1 MRGET
6 GPQQTDAKPGLLQ
19 RYRSRFPWLDHL
31 VRAGQSYTTHHGDH
45 YAAAITFFS
54 VLSLVP
60 LLMIAFSA
68 AGFVLAGN
76 QELLRQL
83 QDQVQQAAPEGLGE
97 TLNQVIDGAI
107 ASRSGVGIVGLLG
120 ALYSGLGWMGN
131 LREAL
136 TAQWRSARPGDQ
148 PPEPEGFLRTKVFDL
163 LALLG
168 LGLALVAS
176 FALTGVG
183 TAFASAVLNALGLGQ
198 VPGARLVLTVL
209 AVAASVGGMWLVF
222 LWVIARLPREPVP
235 LRNATRTALFGAVGF
250 EVLKQAFA
258 IYLDSVTASPT
269 GQLFGPVI
277 GLMVFAYFVSRFL
290 LFLTAWAAVGSDQ
303 AAPEAP
309 DSRPQVPE
317 QQPSPA
323 AETLPRPVRSR
334 PDVSPSS
341 LIWARSGVYPDA
353 PTPDWACTGASGSA
367 RCRPTGP
374 TQCARKSLC

>member
-1 MRGET
+1 MPGIS
-6 GPQQTDAKPGLLQ
+6 PQQTDAKPGLLQ
-19 RYRSRFPWLDHL
+19 RYRLRYPWLDRL
-31 VRAGQSYTTHHGDH
+31 VRAGQSYTAHHGDH

-60 LLMIAFSA
+60 LLMIAFAA

-83 QDQVQQAAPEGLGE
+83 QDQIGTAAPPGLGD

-107 ASRSGVGIVGLLG
+107 ASRNGVGIVGLLG

-136 TAQWRSARPGDQ
+136 TAQWRANQLQRGEQ
-148 PPEPEGFLRTKVFDL
+148 PPESEGFLRTKVFDL

-168 LGLALVAS
+168 LGLALVVS
-176 FALTGVG
+176 FTLTGAG
-183 TAFASAVLNALGLGQ
+183 TAFGPVLLETVGLGE
-198 VPGARLVLTVL
+198 VVGAQFVLLVL
-209 AVAASVGGMWLVF
+209 AMAASVGGMWLVF

-235 LRNATRTALFGAVGF
+235 LRRATRAALFGALGF

-290 LFLTAWAAVGSDQ
+290 LFLTAWAAV
-303 AAPEAP
+303 PP
-309 DSRPQVPE
+309 DS
-317 QQPSPA
+317 SP
-323 AETLPRPVRSR
+323 
-334 PDVSPSS
+334 
-341 LIWARSGVYPDA
+341 
-353 PTPDWACTGASGSA
+353 
-367 RCRPTGP
+367 
-374 TQCARKSLC
+374 

>member
-1 MRGET
+1 MRGR

-19 RYRSRFPWLDHL
+19 RYRLRYPWLDRL
-31 VRAGQSYTTHHGDH
+31 VRAGQSYTVHHGDH

-60 LLMIAFSA
+60 LLMIAFAA

-76 QELLRQL
+76 QELLREL
-83 QDQVQQAAPEGLGE
+83 QDQILEAAPAGLGE
-97 TLNQVIDGAI
+97 TLNQVVDGAI
-107 ASRSGVGIVGLLG
+107 ASRNGVGIVGLLG

-136 TAQWRSARPGDQ
+136 TAQWRSTQGRSNQGRSAQGEQ
-148 PPEPEGFLRTKVFDL
+148 PPEPAEGFLRTKVFDL

-168 LGLALVAS
+168 LGLALVVS
-176 FALTGVG
+176 FTLTGAG
-183 TAFASAVLNALGLGQ
+183 TAFGPVVLAAVGLGE
-198 VPGARLVLTVL
+198 VFGAQFVLLVL
-209 AVAASVGGMWLVF
+209 AMAASVGGMWLVF

-235 LRNATRTALFGAVGF
+235 LRRATRAALFGALGF

-290 LFLTAWAAVGSDQ
+290 LFLTAWAAVTSTTKPP
-303 AAPEAP
+303 AEIPPRPIPEPAQSRRP
-309 DSRPQVPE
+309 DS
-317 QQPSPA
+317 SP
-323 AETLPRPVRSR
+323 
-334 PDVSPSS
+334 
-341 LIWARSGVYPDA
+341 
-353 PTPDWACTGASGSA
+353 
-367 RCRPTGP
+367 
-374 TQCARKSLC
+374 

>member
-1 MRGET
+1 MRGS
-6 GPQQTDAKPGLLQ
+6 GPQQTDAKPSLLE
-19 RYRSRFPWLDHL
+19 RYRLRYPWLDQL
-31 VRAGQSYTTHHGDH
+31 VRAGQSYTAGHGDH

-60 LLMIAFSA
+60 LLMIAFAA

-83 QDQVQQAAPEGLGE
+83 QDQIQAAAPPGLGD

-131 LREAL
+131 LRDAL
-136 TAQWRSARPGDQ
+136 TAQWRSAQ
-148 PPEPEGFLRTKVFDL
+148 PRSQSEQSPEPEGFLRTKVFDL

-168 LGLALVAS
+168 LGLALVLS
-176 FALTGVG
+176 FTLTGVG
-183 TAFASAVLNALGLGQ
+183 TAFASVALQAVGLGE
-198 VPGARLVLTVL
+198 VYGARLALTFL
-209 AVAASVGGMWLVF
+209 AIAASVAGMWLVF

-235 LRNATRTALFGAVGF
+235 LRSATQAALVGALGF

-258 IYLDSVTASPT
+258 VYLDSVTASPT

-290 LFLTAWAAVGSDQ
+290 LFLTAWAAAGQDDAQ
-303 AAPEAP
+303 DNAPEH
-309 DSRPQVPE
+309 RQQVPE
-317 QQPSPA
+317 QRAASPG
-323 AETLPRPVRSR
+323 ETQGITPMQARPGKV
-334 PDVSPSS
+334 
-341 LIWARSGVYPDA
+341 
-353 PTPDWACTGASGSA
+353 
-367 RCRPTGP
+367 
-374 TQCARKSLC
+374 